1 MKYFLTATFAASAML
16 FCACGDDSSSNATGN
31 NENDAISI
39 STEGTYSIDKEKK
52 NAGHDLE

>member
-1 MKYFLTATFAASAML
+1 ML